1 MQLVRSDAD
10 SWSNEMQS
18 LVFIRLLSNVVESIC
33 RAASDRDLAAIF
45 SITTVRA
52 TLNTTNGEFYRL
64 AFALLSEL
72 IEPLASSLLAI
83 SFEQKRPLTG

>member
-18 LVFIRLLSNVVESIC
+18 LVVIRLLSNVVESIC
-33 RAASDRDLAAIF
+33 RAASDRDLAANF